1 MTFRACKPSAVS
13 WSTADTHETSTLVK
27 TESIFFTQRPS
38 CPRVLVCFCH
48 CSSGVYLA
56 EFHADGITRS
66 LFFRIWIRLRCVN
79 HQFIPLVANS
89 GLFQKD
95 LPVSYP
101 FTCGRTLVAPGGL
114 VALYLGNAS
123 QLLAFSPGKGQAA
136 GDVPGAWLASAPLWP
151 SLWT

>member
-114 VALYLGNAS
+114 VALYLGKER
-123 QLLAFSPGKGQAA
+123 LGHVLTVRLALKTNCPVLFPGLCT
-136 GDVPGAWLASAPLWP
+136 PCS
-151 SLWT
+151 